1 MNDYCKTDYN
11 KNLEMLSIAAE
22 YCAEQFNHT
31 DIINCLSGNDD
42 LKKQI
47 CLIELSY
54 IENQNEAD
62 ILADNLTGQSG
73 PIREAASYKILELI
87 QKDDFKPFF
96 QTEDILN
103 SFSKAVIDINPSVSR
118 NAVRIIKY
126 ADNKKYIYN
135 NLIEE
140 INRTLSDIESL
151 KDKHS
156 YAANKKHFNLYWN
169 LEALSSLADSL
180 EADWQLLKIL
190 EKTAFSHD
198 YTIREKTAKAA
209 KAFNV
214 QHILELL
221 KDDSNMYVRRYL

>member
-1 MNDYCKTDYN
+1 MSYYSEIDYN

-22 YCAEQFNHT
+22 YCSKQLNHA
-31 DIINCLSGNDD
+31 DIISGLSENDD

-47 CLIELSY
+47 CIIELSY

-62 ILADNLTGQSG
+62 ILAGNLTGHSS

-118 NAVRIIKY
+118 NAVQIIKY
-126 ADNKKYIYN
+126 ADNKTYIYN

-140 INRTLSDIESL
+140 INCTLSFL
-151 KDKHS
+151 CCK
-156 YAANKKHFNLYWN
+156 
-169 LEALSSLADSL
+169 
-180 EADWQLLKIL
+180 
-190 EKTAFSHD
+190 
-198 YTIREKTAKAA
+198 
-209 KAFNV
+209 
-214 QHILELL
+214 
-221 KDDSNMYVRRYL
+221 